1 MIFALAALLGL
12 CVGSFINVVVWRLP
26 RAESLLWPGSH
37 CPRCGKSL
45 QWHQNIPLVS
55 WLLLKGRCGFCRS
68 SISPSYPAV
77 ELLTAGFWVLLA
89 LPGVGRIGNPGIVLN
104 LLAGGLLLTWL
115 LPLALI
121 DIKTLRLPESLCRW
135 GVISGLVCTFALG
148 YLQGKGAELLLF
160 HCLAAAVGLLAF
172 EGVSATAEKL
182 MGTPALGLGDAKLAA
197 LLGAWLGLK
206 GLGVAVGLAVL
217 LGAVFGLLGRLSG
230 KLAARQPFP
239 FGPFLAVGGLLSWLA
254 CNQIWGFVINPPFR
268 IL

>member
-45 QWHQNIPLVS
+45 QWHQNIPVVS

-68 SISPSYPAV
+68 SISPNYPAV

-172 EGVSATAEKL
+172 EG
-182 MGTPALGLGDAKLAA
+182 MPIPAH
-197 LLGAWLGLK
+197 
-206 GLGVAVGLAVL
+206 
-217 LGAVFGLLGRLSG
+217 F
-230 KLAARQPFP
+230 
-239 FGPFLAVGGLLSWLA
+239 
-254 CNQIWGFVINPPFR
+254 
-268 IL
+268 